1 MNKNPVSI
9 LIGALL
15 LVIFATLLFVFQV
28 RQAEIA
34 VVTRFGKPVR
44 TLDKPGGPRWRLP
57 WPIERVYKFDQRVQ
71 TYEDKLVQDPTSDSN
86 NVLTQLYVGWRVTDA
101 KVFFPRFANG
111 SLIEAEKVLQER
123 VRSAKSAV
131 IGRHALSD
139 FVSASQPVKL
149 EEIEAEILKVVRE
162 QLQANDY
169 GMDVEF
175 LGFMKVGLPES
186 VTPSVFE
193 RMKADRNVWSTN
205 LVAQGDAEALK
216 IKSAAEREAAT
227 KLARAEAEAR
237 RIRSEGEAAAAE
249 MLPVFQQEPEL
260 AEFLLRLRALE
271 ETLTERTTLVFDQG
285 NPPFDLLGGG
295 LTNAA
300 GRTR

>member
-1 MNKNPVSI
+1 MNKNPISI

-44 TLDKPGGPRWRLP
+44 TLEEPGGPRWRLP
-57 WPIERVYKFDQRVQ
+57 WPIERVYKFDQRIQ
-71 TYEDKLVQDPTSDSN
+71 TYEDKLVQDQTSDSN

-101 KVFFPRFANG
+101 EVFFPRFANG
-111 SLIEAEKVLQER
+111 SMVEAEKVLQER

-131 IGRHALSD
+131 IGKHPLSD

-149 EEIEAEILKVVRE
+149 ADIELEILTVVRE
-162 QLQANDY
+162 QLQANNY

-175 LGFMKVGLPES
+175 LGFMKVGLPEN

-193 RMKADRNVWSTN
+193 RMKADRNVLSTN
-205 LVAQGDAEALK
+205 LVAQGESQAR
-216 IKSAAEREAAT
+216 IIRSAAEREAAT
-227 KLARAEAEAR
+227 KLAKAEAEAR

-249 MLPVFQQEPEL
+249 LLPVFQQEPEL

-271 ETLTERTTLVFDQG
+271 ETLTDRTTLIFDQN

-295 LTNAA
+295 MTNIA
-300 GRTR
+300 GRNR

>member
-9 LIGALL
+9 IIGALL
-15 LVIFATLLFVFQV
+15 LVVFATLLFVFQV

-44 TLDKPGGPRWRLP
+44 TLEEPGGPRWRLP

-71 TYEDKLVQDPTSDSN
+71 TYEDKLYQDQTADDN
-86 NVLTQLYVGWRVTDA
+86 QVLTQLYVGWRVTDA
-101 KVFFPRFANG
+101 PVFFPRFANG
-111 SLIEAEKVLQER
+111 SMVEAEKVLQER

-131 IGRHALSD
+131 IGRRALSD

-149 EEIEAEILKVVRE
+149 AEIEADILKVVRE
-162 QLQANDY
+162 QLQANNY

-186 VTPSVFE
+186 VTQSVFD
-193 RMKADRNVWSTN
+193 RMKADRNVLSTN
-205 LVAQGDAEALK
+205 LIAQGEAEARK
-216 IKSAAEREAAT
+216 IRSAAEREAAT
-227 KLARAEAEAR
+227 TLAKAEAEAT

-249 MLPVFQQEPEL
+249 MLPIFQQEPEL
-260 AEFLLRLRALE
+260 ASFLLRLQALE
-271 ETLTERTTLVFDQG
+271 DTLTERTTLIFDQN
-285 NPPFDLLGGG
+285 NPPFDLLGTGI
-295 LTNAA
+295 TNAM
-300 GRTR
+300 RPKR